1 MVSATHAGMSD
12 ARHHGCPHHDHKEP
26 AGGGRVGGGAT
37 LAGRPRQSPYPMIS
51 VSEAQAT
58 VLGRCAIIGQE
69 EVGTGSVDKE
79 KKILQ

>member
-1 MVSATHAGMSD
+1 
-12 ARHHGCPHHDHKEP
+12 
-26 AGGGRVGGGAT
+26 
-37 LAGRPRQSPYPMIS
+37 MIS